1 LIKENPEKA
10 NELMTDNIVA
20 YLNILKEDKNKKPVI
35 TQNGIPI
42 LKYLQE
48 HQDIIM
54 WKAKELADAIGVSSR
69 GVSGSMRKL
78 VSDGFCEKIG
88 ENPIVYKLTE
98 KGKNFN
104 LNEIELNEGEN

>member
-1 LIKENPEKA
+1 
-10 NELMTDNIVA
+10 
-20 YLNILKEDKNKKPVI
+20 
-35 TQNGIPI
+35 
-42 LKYLQE
+42 
-48 HQDIIM
+48 M
-54 WKAKELADAIGVSSR
+54 WKAKDIAERMGISSR
-69 GVSGSMRKL
+69 GVSGAMRKL

>member
-1 LIKENPEKA
+1 
-10 NELMTDNIVA
+10 
-20 YLNILKEDKNKKPVI
+20 
-35 TQNGIPI
+35 
-42 LKYLQE
+42 
-48 HQDIIM
+48 
-54 WKAKELADAIGVSSR
+54 
-69 GVSGSMRKL
+69 MRKL